1 MVSSIRD
8 NFSCGSV
15 GDFLKEQIEPDAEL
29 SFASAYFNYYA
40 YMKLKES
47 LDHINHLRFLFGEP
61 KFIQKVDP
69 DKRNSRS
76 FNITDD
82 ELAVPINERLHQK
95 TAAKACSDWIREKVE
110 IKSLVEPDFLH
121 GKMYYIRKPNGNESA
136 LLGSSN
142 FTVQGLGLSTKPNME
157 LNLVMNDHRDI
168 TELKDWFDQ
177 LWDGKHDEV
186 PVEDVKEKVLNYL
199 EKLYAENDP
208 QFVYFKT
215 LYHLFGKY
223 IEDQEKGGLLLK
235 ETTHFLESQIW
246 NALYTFQK
254 DGVKGAINKI
264 LKHGGC
270 IIADSVGLGK
280 TYEALAIIKYFE
292 SLNLRTLVICPK
304 KLSDNWTIYQA
315 HKNHSLNPFQKDR
328 FDFNVIYHTDL
339 NRSVGRS
346 DADGIDLSSFNWS
359 AYDLVVIDESH
370 NFRNN
375 IKGKVNEEGER
386 SVSRYERLMEDVIK
400 KGGKTKVVMLSAT
413 PVNNSLRDLRN
424 QLYFI
429 TEGSDIAL
437 AETSGIKHIEQT
449 IKNAQTQF
457 TLWADH
463 KKNPNRSVKDLL
475 ERLDSSFTRLL
486 DELTIARSRKHII
499 KHYNIEEL
507 GKFPERQ
514 KVISLYPEI
523 DLNHRFPS
531 YDKLNREIMKYKLS
545 LFNPTAY
552 VKDELKTYYEEKAGV
567 KIKNFSQEK
576 REHFL
581 IGMMKV
587 NFLKRLESSIQSF
600 EISMDRT
607 IRKIETLEQKINEFR
622 NNGIREEEIESDLV
636 TVTDA
641 DDEELA
647 EANEN
652 LYVGKKIRFHLQ
664 HLKLDEWLADLQ
676 NDKDQLVDLFNNAE
690 TVTPERDAKLA
701 KLKDLMR
708 EKRQKP
714 LNKGNAKILVF
725 TAFADTAAYLYKELE
740 PWIKNDL
747 NQHMALVTGGA
758 MENKTTFK
766 PKGKNLRNQS
776 DFASILTNFS
786 PVSKK
791 RNLMTDMP
799 QEGEIDILIATDCIS
814 EGQNLQDCD
823 YLINY
828 DIHWNPVRIIQRFG
842 RIDRIGSKNEKIQMV
857 NFWPTKDLDNYI
869 NLKERVEARMAL
881 VDLTA
886 TQEENIL
893 NNEQLE
899 ELIGEELKFRNKQLK
914 KLQET
919 VLDLEDLDENINLSD
934 FTLDDF
940 RVELMNFLDNNRE
953 RLEQAPLGL
962 YAVVPSPSGLMTDAE
977 QATWLTE
984 PEKEIIKPGI
994 IFCLR
999 QRGDTAG
1006 NETVNPLQPYFL
1018 VYIRDDQTVRFKYV
1032 HAKQILEIYRALC
1045 SGRDKPYETLCEL
1058 FNRETDQGTSMEPF
1072 TLLLK
1077 HAIRDIR
1084 ATFARKTMKKLQTGR
1099 DAVLIPKEQAVSED
1113 ENQFELVTWLIIK

>member
-1 MVSSIRD
+1 MFQSVRD
-8 NFSCGSV
+8 NFSAGKIS
-15 GDFLKEQIEPDAEL
+15 DYLKEQIEPDSEL
-29 SFASAYFNYYA
+29 SIVSAYFNYYA
-40 YMKLKES
+40 YDKLKDT
-47 LDHINHLRFLFGEP
+47 LDQIKNLRFLFGEP
-61 KFIQKVDP
+61 RFIQLVDP
-69 DKRNSRS
+69 GKRNSR
-76 FNITDD
+76 NAEITND
-82 ELAVPINERLHQK
+82 LLLIPINDRLSQK
-95 TAAKACSDWIREKVE
+95 TKAKACSDWIKSKVE
-110 IKSLVEPDFLH
+110 IRSLVEPDFLH
-121 GKMYYIRKPNGNESA
+121 GKMYHIRKPSNLESA
-136 LLGSSN
+136 ILGSSN
-142 FTVQGLGLSTKPNME
+142 FTVQGLGLSHKPNME
-157 LNLVMNDHRDI
+157 LNLVLNDRRDI
-168 TELKDWFDQ
+168 GELTDWFNRIWNNEYPDI
-177 LWDGKHDEV
+177 
-186 PVEDVKEKVLNYL
+186 PVVDVKERVLHYL
-199 EKLYAENDP
+199 ERLYAENDP

-215 LYHLFGKY
+215 LYHLFIQY
-223 IEDQEKGGLLLK
+223 IEDQQKGGLLLK
-235 ETTHFLESQIW
+235 ETTHFLDSQIW
-246 NALYTFQK
+246 QELYAFQK

-315 HKNHSLNPFQKDR
+315 HKNHSLNPFIKDR

-339 NRSVGRS
+339 NRTHGRS
-346 DADGIDLSSFNWS
+346 DADGLDLSSFNWS
-359 AYDLVVIDESH
+359 AYDLVVLDESH

-375 IKGKVNEEGER
+375 IKGKVNEQGER
-386 SVSRYERLMEDVIK
+386 SISRYERLMNDIIRQ
-400 KGGKTKVVMLSAT
+400 GGKTKVVMLSAT

-424 QLYFI
+424 QIYFI
-429 TEGSDIAL
+429 TEGSDTAL
-437 AETSGIKHIEQT
+437 AETTGIKHIENT

-486 DELTIARSRKHII
+486 DELTIARSRKHIL
-499 KHYNIEEL
+499 KHYNIDEL
-507 GKFPERQ
+507 GNFPVRQ
-514 KVISLYPEI
+514 KVISVYPEI
-523 DLNHRFPS
+523 DLNNRFPS
-531 YDKLNREIMKYKLS
+531 YDKLNREIMKYKLA
-545 LFNPTAY
+545 LFNPSKY
-552 VKDELKTYYEEKAGV
+552 LKDGYDVYYEEKAGV
-567 KIKNFSQEK
+567 KVRNFSQAK
-576 REHFL
+576 REDFL

-607 IRKIETLEQKINEFR
+607 IRKIETLEQKIRAYMER
-622 NNGIREEEIESDLV
+622 RIK
-636 TVTDA
+636 DA
-641 DDEELA
+641 AIDEAMFTIDDPEDEELS

-652 LYVGKKIRFHLQ
+652 LYVGKKTRFHLD

-676 NDKDQLVDLFNNAE
+676 NDRDQLIDLYNNAE

-701 KLKDLMR
+701 ELR
-708 EKRQKP
+708 ELILQKVHHP
-714 LNKGNAKILVF
+714 LNVSNRKVLVF
-725 TAFADTAAYLYKELE
+725 TAFADTAWYLYQQLE
-740 PWIKNDL
+740 RWV
-747 NQHMALVTGGA
+747 NQDMHLHMALVTGGS

-791 RNLMTDMP
+791 RHLMTDMP

-899 ELIGEELKFRNKQLK
+899 ELIAEDLKFRNKQLK

-940 RVELMNFLDNNRE
+940 RIELMNFLKDNE
-953 RLEQAPLGL
+953 DRLKNAPMGL
-962 YAVVPSPSGLMTDAE
+962 YAIVPSPSGPDTDPELADR
-977 QATWLTE
+977 LSD
-984 PEKEIIKPGI
+984 PEKEIIRPGI

-999 QRGDTAG
+999 QLGDTAG
-1006 NETVNPLQPYFL
+1006 NEAVNPLQPYFL
-1018 VYIRDDQTVRFKYV
+1018 VYIRDDGTVRFKYV

-1045 SGRDKPYETLCEL
+1045 SGREKPYETLCEL
-1058 FNRETDQGTSMEPF
+1058 FNRETQQGESMGVY
-1072 TLLLK
+1072 TKLLK
-1077 HAIRDIR
+1077 QAIRDIR
-1084 ATFARKTMKKLQTGR
+1084 DTFAKKAMKKLQTGR
-1099 DAVLIPKEQAVSED
+1099 DAILIPHQKAVSD
-1113 ENQFELVTWLIIK
+1113 EGQFELVTWLIIQ

>member
-1 MVSSIRD
+1 MASSIRD
-8 NFSCGSV
+8 NFSSGSV
-15 GDFLKEQIEPDAEL
+15 GDFLKEQIEPDAEI

-40 YMKLKES
+40 YMKLKDS
-47 LDHINHLRFLFGEP
+47 LDSIRCLRFLFGEP
-61 KFIQKVDP
+61 KFIHKVDP
-69 DKRNSRS
+69 STRNSRN
-76 FNITDD
+76 FEITDD
-82 ELAVPINERLHQK
+82 GLSVPITERLQQK
-95 TAAKACSDWIREKVE
+95 AAAKACSEWIKNKVE

-121 GKMYYIRKPNGNESA
+121 GKMYHIRNSNTRESA

-142 FTVQGLGLSTKPNME
+142 FTVQGLGLSAKPNME
-157 LNLVMNDHRDI
+157 LNLVINDQRDI
-168 TELKDWFDQ
+168 RELIDWFDA
-177 LWDGKHDEV
+177 LWNNSIEEI
-186 PVEDVKEKVLNYL
+186 PVVDVKEKVLGYL
-199 EKLYAENDP
+199 EMLYAENDP

-215 LYHLFGKY
+215 LYHLFIRY

-235 ETTHFLESQIW
+235 ETTHFLDSQIW
-246 NALYTFQK
+246 QALFTFQK

-292 SLNLRTLVICPK
+292 SLNMRTLVICPK

-315 HKNHSLNPFQKDR
+315 HKNHSLNPFIKDR
-328 FDFNVIYHTDL
+328 FDYNVIYHTDL
-339 NRSVGRS
+339 NRTHGKS
-346 DADGIDLSSFNWS
+346 DADGLDLSSFNWS
-359 AYDLVVIDESH
+359 AYDLVVLDESH

-375 IKGKVNEEGER
+375 IKGKVNDQGER
-386 SVSRYERLMEDVIK
+386 SISRYERLMEEIIK

-424 QLYFI
+424 QIYFI
-429 TEGSDIAL
+429 TEGSDTAL
-437 AETSGIKHIEQT
+437 AETTGIKHIENT

-463 KKNPNRSVKDLL
+463 KKNPHRSVKDLL

-486 DELTIARSRKHII
+486 DELTIARSRKHIL
-499 KHYNIEEL
+499 KHYNIDEL
-507 GKFPERQ
+507 GKFPVRQ
-514 KVISLYPEI
+514 KVISVYPEI
-523 DLNHRFPS
+523 DLNNRFPS
-531 YDKLNREIMKYKLS
+531 YDKLNREIMKYKLA
-545 LFNPTAY
+545 LFNPSAY
-552 VKDELKTYYEEKAGV
+552 LKEGFDVYYEEKSGV
-567 KIKNFSQEK
+567 KVKNFSQAK
-576 REHFL
+576 RENFL

-607 IRKIETLEQKINEFR
+607 IKKIEALQHK
-622 NNGIREEEIESDLV
+622 IREYMERQVNDVAIDEAMFTMDDPE
-636 TVTDA
+636 
-641 DDEELA
+641 DEELS

-652 LYVGKKIRFHLQ
+652 LYVGKKTRFHLD
-664 HLKLDEWLADLQ
+664 HLKLDEWLADLH
-676 NDKDQLVDLFNNAE
+676 NDRDQLIDLYNNAE

-701 KLKDLMR
+701 QLR
-708 EKRQKP
+708 ELILQKANHP
-714 LNKGNAKILVF
+714 LNKSNRKILVF
-725 TAFADTAAYLYKELE
+725 TAFADTASYLYQQLE
-740 PWIKNDL
+740 RWITQDL
-747 NQHMALVTGGA
+747 NLHMALVTGGS
-758 MENKTTFK
+758 MENRTTFK
-766 PKGKNLRNQS
+766 PKGKNLRSQS

-791 RNLMTDMP
+791 RHLMTDMP
-799 QEGEIDILIATDCIS
+799 QDGEINILIATDCIS

-899 ELIGEELKFRNKQLK
+899 ELIAEDLKFRNKQLK

-940 RVELMNFLDNNRE
+940 RVELMNFLKDNE
-953 RLEQAPLGL
+953 DRLKDAPMGL
-962 YAVVPSPSGLMTDAE
+962 YAIVPAPSGPDADPELADRLTD
-977 QATWLTE
+977 
-984 PEKEIIKPGI
+984 PEKEIIKPGVV
-994 IFCLR
+994 FCLR
-999 QRGDTAG
+999 QLVDAAG
-1006 NETVNPLQPYFL
+1006 NEAVNPLQPWFL
-1018 VYIRDDQTVRFKYV
+1018 VYIRDDGTVRFKYV

-1045 SGRDKPYETLCEL
+1045 AGREKPYETLCEL
-1058 FNRETDQGTSMEPF
+1058 FNRETRQGESMGVY
-1072 TLLLK
+1072 TQLLK
-1077 HAIRDIR
+1077 QAIRDIR
-1084 ATFARKTMKKLQTGR
+1084 DTFAKKAMKKLQSGR
-1099 DAVLIPKEQAVSED
+1099 DAVLIPHGKTASD
-1113 ENQFELVTWLIIK
+1113 EGQFELVTWLIIQ